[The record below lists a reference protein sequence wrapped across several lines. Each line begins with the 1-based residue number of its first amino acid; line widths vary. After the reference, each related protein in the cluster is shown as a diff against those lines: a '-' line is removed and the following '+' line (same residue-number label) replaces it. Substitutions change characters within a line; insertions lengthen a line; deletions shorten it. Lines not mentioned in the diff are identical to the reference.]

1 MSDLELEF
9 TTPEDET
16 VPTIMLI
23 DDDGKE
29 EAHQIL
35 SWMEYEG
42 REFAVLCPV
51 DIEEGAEVG
60 NGVNFTDLTIGVS
73 EAKGEK
79 CPRCWMHSVNA
90 NAEGLCPRCA
100 AVIAK
105 MDVEL

>member
-1 MSDLELEF
+1 MSDLELELN
-9 TTPEDET
+9 TPEDET

-60 NGVNFTDLTIGVS
+60 LVIM
-73 EAKGEK
+73 E
-79 CPRCWMHSVNA
+79 SVNDSLEFVA
-90 NAEGLCPRCA
+90 DEAITNAVFDAFMEVMA
-100 AVIAK
+100 A
-105 MDVEL
+105 EEE

>member
-1 MSDLELEF
+1 MSDLELELN
-9 TTPEDET
+9 TPEDET

-60 NGVNFTDLTIGVS
+60 LVIM
-73 EAKGEK
+73 E
-79 CPRCWMHSVNA
+79 SVNDSLEFVA
-90 NAEGLCPRCA
+90 DEAITNAVFDAFMESFG
-100 AVIAK
+100 
-105 MDVEL
+105 EE

>member
-1 MSDLELEF
+1 MSDLVLEF

-60 NGVNFTDLTIGVS
+60 LVIM
-73 EAKGEK
+73 E
-79 CPRCWMHSVNA
+79 SVNDSLEFVA
-90 NAEGLCPRCA
+90 DEAITNAVFDAFMESFG
-100 AVIAK
+100 
-105 MDVEL
+105 EE